1 MYRTI
6 TTNVNVDVD
15 VDVDVDLDEFDIEDI
30 IEYLEDNGYRVE
42 GNASDEGISVSDK
55 LAIITETLNIIYQ
68 KQRTNQEF
76 NRELESLIY
85 SVTGRISN

>member
-6 TTNVNVDVD
+6 TTT

-30 IEYLEDNGYRVE
+30 IEYLEENGYSVE

-55 LAIITETLNIIYQ
+55 LAEVTDKLNVIYQ
-68 KQRTNQEF
+68 KQRTNQDF
-76 NRELESLIY
+76 SKELESLIY
-85 SVTGRISN
+85 SVIGRISN